1 MKKLIATLFMAT
13 LGFSL
18 VAVAQTYSLKDGLH
32 KNGFSVLEPVQ
43 YDASTNT
50 TTYAKSNL
58 KLDYTVSGSVN
69 RFLQNADGTL
79 HNGDGHTNFDL
90 GHVYFTAHDNF
101 RMALFIDIDPNQ
113 TDK

>member
-1 MKKLIATLFMAT
+1 MKKLIATLFVMT

-50 TTYAKSNL
+50 TTYAKIWWRKQKRKKANNYRKSTKIL
-58 KLDYTVSGSVN
+58 
-69 RFLQNADGTL
+69 
-79 HNGDGHTNFDL
+79 
-90 GHVYFTAHDNF
+90 
-101 RMALFIDIDPNQ
+101 
-113 TDK
+113 